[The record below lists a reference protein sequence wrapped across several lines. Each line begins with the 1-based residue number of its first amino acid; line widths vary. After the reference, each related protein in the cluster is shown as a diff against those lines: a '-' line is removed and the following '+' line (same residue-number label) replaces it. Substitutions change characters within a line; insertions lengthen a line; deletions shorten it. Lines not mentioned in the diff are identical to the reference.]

1 MAARRDD
8 ELERSLLDIQSLI
21 GTIVALYR
29 SRGRQEELIT
39 ALDEDYEGVLARAR
53 RLIAGAAHTVDIVH
67 AHERGPGEQAP
78 RTERELIH
86 GAREGVGVRLL
97 TRPGLVDERFVR
109 AQLDRERP
117 VAVRVTRIPQLQVMI
132 VDGRTA
138 LVVTYSAGGHRASV
152 IRIPEVLQTLA
163 ALFDHAW
170 AHAVPAGER
179 VVFGSRSRAALAARV
194 LGALHG
200 GVTDEVAARE
210 LAMSVR
216 TYRRHVADIMALLG
230 AGSRFQAGVRA
241 AELGLLPPA
250 AGPDLPCESSL
261 AAS

>member
-1 MAARRDD
+1 MTDRRDD

-21 GTIVALYR
+21 ETIVALHR
-29 SRGRQEELIT
+29 SRGSQEQLIT
-39 ALDEDYEGVLARAR
+39 TLDEDYDGVLARAR
-53 RLIAGAAHTVDIVH
+53 RLVEGAAHTIDIVH

-78 RTERELIH
+78 RPERELIH
-86 GAREGVGVRLL
+86 GAREGVEVRLL
-97 TRPGLVDERFVR
+97 TRAGPVDEGFVR
-109 AQLDRERP
+109 EQLDRERP

-132 VDGRTA
+132 VDGRIA
-138 LVVTYSAGGHRASV
+138 LVVAYSAGGHRASL
-152 IRIPEVLQTLA
+152 IRVPEVLHTLA

-179 VVFGSRSRAALAARV
+179 VVFESRSRAVLAARI
-194 LGALHG
+194 LRALHG
-200 GVTDEVAARE
+200 GVTDEVAARG
-210 LAMSVR
+210 LGMSVR

-250 AGPDLPCESSL
+250 AGPELPYESSL